1 MRQFNAGISVYNNID
16 KIKLSAVKEPSGS
29 KGLLSPMR
37 TGNNNK
43 EDKKADPMV
52 RVAYHVQAIREK
64 RQKVNGV

>member
-16 KIKLSAVKEPSGS
+16 KIKLGSVKEESGP

-37 TGNNNK
+37 MGNKNK
-43 EDKKADPMV
+43 EDKQADPMV

-64 RQKVNGV
+64 RQKVNGA